1 MLKMR
6 VESWDSSGSLVTTG
20 LEILTRQQRA
30 KPLIL
35 LDSTTLRHT
44 QNTQDHC
51 QALTHTRVLLPDMRN
66 RLTHRHTCTSR
77 ARRTLAPHH
86 DLRWPNARRGSCAD
100 GDVNIRSRRD
110 HAQSRRTRRQRSCD
124 ARSSTRLSHVSA
136 HACARLLGLPESR
149 RCHAARRAHED
160 DRCAHGRA
168 HTRVWHAHATRKR
181 SVPPLQRPPPRH
193 VHVAKV
199 DLTSKGAS
207 TRPVSMSTATLLVT
221 EATASKSAGE
231 SRQALGT

>member
-1 MLKMR
+1 MLPDVPCR
-6 VESWDSSGSLVTTG
+6 FVDPT
-20 LEILTRQQRA
+20 A
-30 KPLIL
+30 
-35 LDSTTLRHT
+35 
-44 QNTQDHC
+44 
-51 QALTHTRVLLPDMRN
+51 TRVHIARTARPRSSLGHPAATN
-66 RLTHRHTCTSR
+66 RTCPCESRALDIQSRWERGQTRTTSR
-77 ARRTLAPHH
+77 E
-86 DLRWPNARRGSCAD
+86 
-100 GDVNIRSRRD
+100 
-110 HAQSRRTRRQRSCD
+110 RSCD
-124 ARSSTRLSHVSA
+124 TRSSTRLSHVSA

-199 DLTSKGAS
+199 GLTSKGAS
-207 TRPVSMSTATLLVT
+207 TRPLSMSTATLLVT